1 MKTRRVYYKHLKN
14 NIMRNL
20 KRLTKKAT
28 EFCELSGLS
37 VAEVKKAMKHSAFA
51 FKVCENIAEMNKYG
65 VDYRYPYVIYNPY
78 NISLS

>member
-1 MKTRRVYYKHLKN
+1 
-14 NIMRNL
+14 MRNL

-37 VAEVKKAMKHSAFA
+37 VIKVQEAMKLDSFA
-51 FKVCENIAEMNKYG
+51 FLRCESKSEMDENG
-65 VDYRYPYVIYNPY
+65 VDYSFPYVIYNPY